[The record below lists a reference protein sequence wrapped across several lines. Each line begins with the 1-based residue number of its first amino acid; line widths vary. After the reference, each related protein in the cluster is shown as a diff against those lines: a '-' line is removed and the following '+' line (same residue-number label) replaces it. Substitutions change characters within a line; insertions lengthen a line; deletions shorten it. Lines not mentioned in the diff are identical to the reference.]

1 MLLTVQWGKICRDAW
16 AKYII
21 YIKLKQVCFY
31 LYSFPD
37 NQSHSVVQSGNRFIW
52 KKTYRIQSFPSAGCH
67 FCSLSCVVLGSV
79 NSALLFI
86 GSKNPNPPLSET
98 LGNGYSW
105 NGVRLHLCLN
115 ISGQCTTATTENK
128 EEKWCIEKIKLSGTN
143 WWNIVFYSYVYG
155 IGVCI
160 YIYNIVNFISKYTRY
175 FKSIIFFFYFKS
187 GVFCDVLLIFEVP
200 RPMISVSISCTYY
213 A

>member
-1 MLLTVQWGKICRDAW
+1 M
-16 AKYII
+16 
-21 YIKLKQVCFY
+21 
-31 LYSFPD
+31 
-37 NQSHSVVQSGNRFIW
+37 
-52 KKTYRIQSFPSAGCH
+52 
-67 FCSLSCVVLGSV
+67 VLGSV

-115 ISGQCTTATTENK
+115 ISGQCTTATTQNK

-175 FKSIIFFFYFKS
+175 FKSIIFFFFTLKVGYFVMFCWYLKSLGPWSQFLFHVPIMHKAGGVCTMRKKWKISACSTLQHVLIYWSGFHWSPGSLLYYYPVTLLCFWFS
-187 GVFCDVLLIFEVP
+187 GV
-200 RPMISVSISCTYY
+200 VSFKHQSSF
-213 A
+213 